1 MQWKH
6 RVLGTLV
13 AATFAVPIAAHA
25 DHDARAGVRAG
36 VGSASVSTG
45 ASVRTGSDRDRAR
58 VENDVDREDASI
70 AAEPIRQTIRVD
82 RVYDVPLESGCT
94 YHATVN
100 GTVRPVAVRRGESA
114 ELQRLRPDL
123 RVASTIRCPGSTEA
137 HIQERAVRSTGVTRE
152 EFEHLLAL
160 NASVERMQ
168 NTGRCMY
175 LPEFAF
181 SSRAL
186 DLHDV
191 RYLCPSQRGGSRG
204 GGPNHADRDLENR

>member
-6 RVLGTLV
+6 RVLGTV
-13 AATFAVPIAAHA
+13 AAATLAFPIAAHA
-25 DHDARAGVRAG
+25 DHHTTGARVSAG
-36 VGSASVSTG
+36 VGSGSASTD
-45 ASVRTGSDRDRAR
+45 ASVRRSDRDRAR
-58 VENDVDREDASI
+58 VSNDEQRDDADD
-70 AAEPIRQTIRVD
+70 AAEPIRETMRID

-100 GTVRPVAVRRGESA
+100 GTVRPVPVRRGESSD
-114 ELQRLRPDL
+114 LQRVRPDL
-123 RVASTIRCPGSTEA
+123 RVGSTVRCPGSTEA
-137 HIQERAVRSTGVTRE
+137 HIQERAVRSTGVTQE

-181 SSRAL
+181 SNRAL
-186 DLHDV
+186 EIRDV
-191 RYLCPSQRGGSRG
+191 RYLCPSQRGGARG
-204 GGPNHADRDLENR
+204 GGPVDDQRNFENR